1 MASNDVNIL
10 ILGICEYGKRHLE
23 DVIKLQTLR

>member
-10 ILGICEYGKRHLE
+10 ILGICEYCKRDLE